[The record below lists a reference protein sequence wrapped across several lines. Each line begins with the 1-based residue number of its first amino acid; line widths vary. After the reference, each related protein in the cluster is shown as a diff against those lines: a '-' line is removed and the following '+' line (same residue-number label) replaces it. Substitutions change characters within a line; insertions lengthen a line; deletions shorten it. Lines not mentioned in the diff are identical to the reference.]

1 MMDNEPTA
9 EERLLDAI
17 EACRPGSDDLA
28 DPHFADLARELAVD
42 ADLAGHFD
50 RVQRVDAAVKAAFH
64 DCPAPAGL
72 QERLL
77 ARLEQEAGKPNA
89 NAAAVRV
96 RAKRLSRR
104 RMAWVLATA
113 SVAAGVLVAVALGLR
128 GDRPEAPAKIAER
141 SIAYFA
147 GEVGGG
153 GQLVA
158 KTSPPEGYPFSSDLL
173 RTSQLRWREVTDF
186 LGSYGVAYDLS
197 AAGAGRATLYVVH
210 RTDRGLSETP
220 PDAPT
225 WSTAGYSA
233 AAWQSG
239 GTLYVLVVEGDS
251 RAYRGYLDL
260 SRGPL
265 T

>member
-1 MMDNEPTA
+1 MENEPTA
-9 EERLLDAI
+9 DPRLLDAL
-17 EACRPGSDDLA
+17 EACRPGSDDLD

-42 ADLAGHFD
+42 ADLAGRFD
-50 RVQRVDAAVKAAFH
+50 RVQRVDAVVKTAFH
-64 DCPAPAGL
+64 DVPVPAGL
-72 QERLL
+72 QDRLL
-77 ARLEQEAGKPNA
+77 ARLDQEAGRSAA
-89 NAAAVRV
+89 NAATPLVP
-96 RAKRLSRR
+96 AKRLSRR
-104 RMAWVLATA
+104 RVAWVLATA

-128 GDRPEAPAKIAER
+128 GDRLEPPAVIAER
-141 SIAYFA
+141 SIAFFA
-147 GEVGGG
+147 SEAGGE

-158 KTSPPEGYPFSSDLL
+158 KTAAPQRYPFSSDLL
-173 RTSQLRWREVTDF
+173 RTPQLRWREVTDF

-210 RTDRGLSETP
+210 RTDRGQSETP
-220 PDAPT
+220 PDTPT

-239 GTLYVLVVEGDS
+239 GNLYVLVVEGDS
-251 RAYRGYLDL
+251 HAYRSYLDL